1 LLLQRYVGKTI
12 GGSKNNK
19 ILEFVS
25 AAPNK
30 PQVIDRPPGI
40 LDYDELTKYGFGHLV
55 VPIMNAGGRL
65 KMYELMGLDVPPIP
79 PSPVW
84 SAPKIEIDRTGENDP
99 NRYTGLKLGQVL
111 DDDAQAAALE
121 AYRKNRAQSTETAP
135 KLKVPEFERPF
146 ADKRNTG
153 PRQTP
158 DWTVEKIDEW
168 ARKQGRV
175 DAWVRKARAG
185 QFVRDANEQLHELP
199 WTFRLYSIVSYGTV
213 AFAFGRASPQL
224 LYFFSTAN
232 VDGSYPDLLL
242 LLQVPA
248 TALLF
253 ANLGSGLY
261 CGVTAKATQ
270 NRSLFVWMI
279 KGLLAGPLAVRQ
291 LTNLPKLLTR
301 QETNDDERKRT

>member
-1 LLLQRYVGKTI
+1 
-12 GGSKNNK
+12 
-19 ILEFVS
+19 
-25 AAPNK
+25 
-30 PQVIDRPPGI
+30 
-40 LDYDELTKYGFGHLV
+40 
-55 VPIMNAGGRL
+55 MNAGGRL
-65 KMYELMGLDVPPIP
+65 KMYELMGLDVPAIP
-79 PSPVW
+79 PTPVL

-121 AYRKNRAQSTETAP
+121 AYRKNRVRSIATAP

-168 ARKQGRV
+168 AQKQGRV

-185 QFVRDANEQLHELP
+185 LFVSDANEQLHELP
-199 WTFRLYSIVSYGTV
+199 WTFRLYSIVTYGTV
-213 AFAFGRASPQL
+213 ALAFGRASPQFL
-224 LYFFSTAN
+224 EYFSSATAN
-232 VDGSYPDLLL
+232 VDGSIPELLL

-248 TALLF
+248 TAVLF

-261 CGVTAKATQ
+261 CGVTAQATK
-270 NRSLFVWMI
+270 NRSLFVWII

-291 LTNLPKLLTR
+291 LMTLPKLLTQ
-301 QETNDDERKRT
+301 QESDAIETKHTR